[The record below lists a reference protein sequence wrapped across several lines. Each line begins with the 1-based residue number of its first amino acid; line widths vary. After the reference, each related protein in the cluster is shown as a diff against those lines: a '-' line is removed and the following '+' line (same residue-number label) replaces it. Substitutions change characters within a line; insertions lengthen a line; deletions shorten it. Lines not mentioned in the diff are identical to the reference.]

1 MASFDSLQ
9 RAYDNAVPPDYWSD
23 DDEVHYDKAEM
34 IKFLREIKSK
44 YFGSREHF
52 VINCEISKIIDF
64 IEITEV
70 SEE

>member
-1 MASFDSLQ
+1 MATFESLQ
-9 RAYDNAVPPDYWSD
+9 RAYDNAVPPDYCID
-23 DDEVHYDKAEM
+23 DDEVYYDKAEM

-52 VINCEISKIIDF
+52 IINCEISKIIDF
-64 IEITEV
+64 IEIAEI